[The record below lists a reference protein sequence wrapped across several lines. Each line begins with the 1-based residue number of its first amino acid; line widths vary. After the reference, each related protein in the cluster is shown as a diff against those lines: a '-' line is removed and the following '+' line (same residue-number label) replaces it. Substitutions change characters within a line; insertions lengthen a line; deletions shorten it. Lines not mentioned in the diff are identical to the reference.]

1 MLFAV
6 MDLHLN
12 QPALS
17 LRAFFRPAMV
27 GGRRLRLL

>member
-6 MDLHLN
+6 N
-12 QPALS
+12 GFAFES
-17 LRAFFRPAMV
+17 TRAISAGFFRPAMV